1 MNIFE
6 FETCK
11 ALEFKKDGFVLSDT
25 AATYIKVL
33 QLFFYLSRSLRLIY
47 SITTNHITAIISNW
61 RQNNMLF
68 CLDTLRQTSGAKL
81 YARQLQI
88 SFDRNYLIFVT
99 LKSIWCPKWP
109 ISRQSCFYCL
119 RFATTLLLSANLYY
133 VRKNGKIIE
142 INIFFAVI
150 SMQCEFWELFFKNV
164 YKYFHSINPFSLNDL
179 PMLTRFWNF
188 LI

>member
-6 FETCK
+6 FETYK

-68 CLDTLRQTSGAKL
+68 CLDTFRQTSGAKL

-88 SFDRNYLIFVT
+88 SFVRNYLIFVT

-119 RFATTLLLSANLYY
+119 RFATTLLLSANLFY

-142 INIFFAVI
+142 KNIFLQLF
-150 SMQCEFWELFFKNV
+150 QCNANFENYFF
-164 YKYFHSINPFSLNDL
+164 
-179 PMLTRFWNF
+179 
-188 LI
+188 